1 MADVIEFPAVKR
13 RPVGQSGT
21 THSADVII
29 FPGVRIERDQFSLAD
44 RVTNRAVRR
53 TKAINAKSDD

>member
-1 MADVIEFPAVKR
+1 MADVIEFPAVKKR
-13 RPVGQSGT
+13 SAEQSGKAD
-21 THSADVII
+21 SADVII

-44 RVTNRAVRR
+44 RVKPRAVRR